1 MFHQCQLGT
10 NFSLDFPSQIK
21 IQKHFQKKT
30 RQRWTDPIYLPAYI
44 YTLLSQE
51 DKDALQ
57 KYNAEA
63 IQKFKSTRNLH
74 EICFLHDLDE
84 TI

>member
-21 IQKHFQKKT
+21 INKHFHET
-30 RQRWTDPIYLPAYI
+30 RWTGPIYLPAHVYK
-44 YTLLSQE
+44 LLSQE
-51 DKDALQ
+51 VKDALQ
-57 KYNAEA
+57 NYNAEA

-74 EICFLHDLDE
+74 DINFLHDLHE
-84 TI
+84 